1 LAARA
6 QLATDRRRVARLYP
20 FLENDTEVMT
30 RVTAFREGLEMLGL
44 AAIGAHIMLENARA
58 TPTRTPSSHACGKV
72 LTLVARGKSAK
83 GIALILKI
91 SPRTVGV
98 HMAAFVRKLS
108 VENRL
113 QAVAIAVRRGLMA
126 REH

>member
-1 LAARA
+1 MNAFFS
-6 QLATDRRRVARLYP
+6 RVRQ
-20 FLENDTEVMT
+20 
-30 RVTAFREGLEMLGL
+30 
-44 AAIGAHIMLENARA
+44 
-58 TPTRTPSSHACGKV
+58 V